1 MRAIPTTQGT
11 APVGQLTNFA
21 TDDPSV
27 SCLSQSPS
35 LAVWQVSGSSSEY
48 LVVATYP
55 TDCAN
60 ADFTFST
67 S

>member
-1 MRAIPTTQGT
+1 
-11 APVGQLTNFA
+11 VGQLTDFA
-21 TDDPSV
+21 TDDSSV

-35 LAVWQVSGSSSEY
+35 LAVWQVSGSSTEY

-55 TDCAN
+55 TDCTN